1 MLQVKAPSRHQPRV
15 PLSRHPV
22 RSSLSTPQQPQPPCP
37 PQPPLPAA
45 SSSQQQTS
53 LAYVDTRASHHDPRP
68 VVPSPPLH
76 HDSVSEPA
84 SLSQH
89 DTRPGTSADPASSSL
104 HSYGAHQRLVEMS
117 PHKLGAE
124 VLRLE
129 GGQEE
134 CPATNPLPEA
144 SHAVQVRSKRGVYW
158 VEHEGMG
165 ERMAQGHKG

>member
-22 RSSLSTPQQPQPPCP
+22 RSSLSTPQQPLPPCP

-53 LAYVDTRASHHDPRP
+53 LAYVDTRSSHHDPRP
-68 VVPSPPLH
+68 VVPPPLH
-76 HDSVSEPA
+76 HGISEPA
-84 SLSQH
+84 SSSQH
-89 DTRPGTSADPASSSL
+89 ETRPDSTADPASSSL
-104 HSYGAHQRLVEMS
+104 HSYGAHQRLVELS

-124 VLRLE
+124 VMRLE
-129 GGQEE
+129 GGREE
-134 CPATNPLPEA
+134 CVTNPMPEA

-165 ERMAQGHKG
+165 ERMVQGHQG